1 MSLLYPMLGQ
11 VLLTFVLI
19 LWTGRVRTREIR
31 AKRVRIRDIALAGD
45 AWPDDVKKIS
55 NNMHNQYETPILFY
69 VLCGVAIYVGATGI
83 LMTLLAWA
91 YVVSRLVHTAIHV
104 TSNNVPRR
112 FFAYTAGLAVLILM
126 WIVVVARLLAG

>member
-126 WIVVVARLLAG
+126 WIVVAARLLAG

>member
-1 MSLLYPMLGQ
+1 
-11 VLLTFVLI
+11 
-19 LWTGRVRTREIR
+19 
-31 AKRVRIRDIALAGD
+31 
-45 AWPDDVKKIS
+45 
-55 NNMHNQYETPILFY
+55 
-69 VLCGVAIYVGATGI
+69 
-83 LMTLLAWA
+83 MTLLAWA